1 MNGAPVTRADV
12 PASNGVIHVIDQ
24 VLLPPEEMGN
34 LAEVLSAQGFTQ
46 LVDLVVAA
54 GLADTVSSGG
64 QCFLWGVYNGG
75 WSVFFL
81 MEVSQRVFIGG
92 QRVSMVFSQSVFSR

>member
-75 WSVFFL
+75 WSVFF
-81 MEVSQRVFIGG
+81 FNGG
-92 QRVSMVFSQSVFSR
+92 QSKGFHWRSKGFNGVQSECFQ